1 MTYTKINTLWSLEDI
16 QDKYVFC
23 HEDKQVYNVETN
35 HNLKIGV
42 DKQGYCTVG
51 LSSNVKKVKTV
62 KYHKIVALA
71 LINNGPYELIEHIDD
86 DPLNNDVTNLKFS
99 NKRDNMLSAFK
110 NNKVPTEPSKFEIK
124 MKDGSTYV
132 GTMKE
137 ISKESG
143 IALGTLYDHLDY
155 PDKVVTNR
163 TKYYFD
169 YIKEIYVGTER
180 HHKHYKRLGL
190 AE

>member
-16 QDKYVFC
+16 QDRYVFC

-35 HNLKIGV
+35 HKLKIRV
-42 DKQGYCTVG
+42 DKQGYCTVS

-62 KYHKIVALA
+62 KYHKIIALA

-163 TKYYFD
+163 TKYHFE

-190 AE
+190 VE